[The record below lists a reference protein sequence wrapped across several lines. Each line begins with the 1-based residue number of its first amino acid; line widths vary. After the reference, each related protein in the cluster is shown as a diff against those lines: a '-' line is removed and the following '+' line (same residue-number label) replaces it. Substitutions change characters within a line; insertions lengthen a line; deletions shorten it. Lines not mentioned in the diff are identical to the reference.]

1 MWADALIGPWFCF
14 PRNGIAVS
22 VNAPNEDASD
32 RSYTNCITVLRS
44 YQRLHTLINW
54 IFGVIVPDM
63 IESILLILITVWW
76 RVDMMA

>member
-14 PRNGIAVS
+14 LGNGIAVC

-32 RSYTNCITVLRS
+32 CWYTNCITVLLS